1 MPAGGERLRG
11 SPRPTAGTAD
21 LQLTWEGVSREYR
34 SRELS
39 APLEYVRTHS
49 ARSGEQREQT
59 GGSPR
64 ASPRSCL
71 PESPTSSV
79 RVRHL
84 YNFQVKKERL
94 VITQSPFLLCL
105 EGPF

>member
-1 MPAGGERLRG
+1 MRAGGERLRG

-21 LQLTWEGVSREYR
+21 LQLMREGVSTEHR

-39 APLEYVRTHS
+39 APLEHVWTTAHALGS
-49 ARSGEQREQT
+49 SGEQT
-59 GGSPR
+59 GGLPR
-64 ASPRSCL
+64 ASPRSRL

-94 VITQSPFLLCL
+94 IITQSPFLLRL

>member
-1 MPAGGERLRG
+1 MR
-11 SPRPTAGTAD
+11 
-21 LQLTWEGVSREYR
+21 EGISIAHR

-39 APLEYVRTHS
+39 VPLEHVNALGS
-49 ARSGEQREQT
+49 SGEQT
-59 GGSPR
+59 GGLPR
-64 ASPRSCL
+64 ASPRSRL

-94 VITQSPFLLCL
+94 IITQSPFLLRL

>member
-49 ARSGEQREQT
+49 ARSGEQRGADGWVATRQST
-59 GGSPR
+59 LMP
-64 ASPRSCL
+64 A
-71 PESPTSSV
+71 
-79 RVRHL
+79 RVS
-84 YNFQVKKERL
+84 YV
-94 VITQSPFLLCL
+94 
-105 EGPF
+105 